1 MTSLSA
7 FEMSRGPET
16 LISKMHDPFAF
27 KMLNPTFSTNAAAT
41 KSKKFNEK
49 IHKAISQWNI
59 SALSRTVDY

>member
-27 KMLNPTFSTNAAAT
+27 KMLNPTFSTNVAAA
-41 KSKKFNEK
+41 E
-49 IHKAISQWNI
+49 
-59 SALSRTVDY
+59 V